1 MKVLTV
7 RQPWASAI
15 VRGLK
20 DIENRTWPTNYRG
33 ELLIHA
39 GSAKPSKELIAT
51 YERLYGALPEGMVY
65 GAIVGKV
72 TVTDCVADSD
82 SPWAFGGH
90 WHWKLSEAVEIDP
103 FPCSG
108 QLSFWAPPKGFSLG
122 KKRK

>member
-15 VRGLK
+15 VQGLK
-20 DIENRTWPTNYRG
+20 DVENRTWPTKYRG

-51 YERLYGALPEGMVY
+51 YEQLYGALPEDMVY

-72 TVTDCVADSD
+72 TVNGCVVDSD
-82 SPWAFGGH
+82 SHWAFENH
-90 WHWKLSEAVEIDP
+90 WHWELSDAVEIEP

-108 QLSFWAPPKGFSLG
+108 QLSLWTPPKGFSLG